1 MQKELLYQVAL
12 TLVPNIGDVR
22 AKALI
27 DHFGNAEAVFRANK
41 KALEAVEVLGSK
53 ALNSILQF
61 KDFSRAEEEIE
72 FIQKYKI
79 TPLFLT
85 DKNYPQRLLNCY
97 DNPPLLYYK
106 GNADLNCSKIVAVVG
121 TRNHNDYGK
130 KICEKLIEDLVSED
144 VLIVSGLA
152 FGIDS
157 IAHKSAVKNNIQT
170 VGVLAHGLD
179 RVYPAQNRSLAKQ
192 MISAGGLLTEFKSNT
207 IPDKQNF
214 PGRNR
219 IVAGISD
226 AIVVIESGIK
236 GGSLI
241 TAELA
246 NGYNKDV
253 FAFPGR
259 TDDSKSEGCNYLIRN
274 NKATLINSASDL
286 LESMGW
292 KKSKKPSTQK
302 QRELFIELTTEE
314 KAVIDILQSLEQV
327 HIDELHFKSKLSS
340 SAVAQALLMLEMQGV
355 VSCLPGKIYKIELEF
370 TLSLLPLITYYY
382 YLLLLP
388 PSKQTKKVKSY
399 FAC

>member
-1 MQKELLYQVAL
+1 MQNELLYQIAL

-27 DHFGNAEAVFRANK
+27 NHFGEASSVFHASK
-41 KALEAVEVLGSK
+41 KAFEAIEGLGPK
-53 ALNSILQF
+53 AVDSILQF
-61 KDFSRAEEEIE
+61 KDFSRAQEEIE
-72 FIQKYKI
+72 FIKKYKI

-85 DKNYPQRLLNCY
+85 DKKYPQRLLNCY
-97 DNPPLLYYK
+97 DSPPLLYFK
-106 GNADLNCSKIVAVVG
+106 GNADLNCSKIIAIVG
-121 TRNHNDYGK
+121 TRNHNEYGK
-130 KICEKLIEDLVSED
+130 NITEKLIEDLANED

-157 IAHKSAVKNNIQT
+157 IAHKSALKNNIKT

-179 RVYPAQNRSLAKQ
+179 RVYPWQNTTLAKQ
-192 MISAGGLLTEFKSNT
+192 MISSGGLLTEFKNNT
-207 IPDKQNF
+207 NPDKQNF

-226 AIVVIESGIK
+226 VIVVIESGIK

-259 TDDSKSEGCNYLIRN
+259 AGDTKSEGCNYLIRN
-274 NKATLINSASDL
+274 NKAILITSAEEL

-292 KKSKKPSTQK
+292 KKVQKPALKK
-302 QRELFIELTTEE
+302 QRELFIELSPDE
-314 KAVIDILQSLEQV
+314 KIVVDILQAQEQV
-327 HIDELHFKSKLSS
+327 HIDELYFKSKLSS
-340 SAVAQALLMLEMQGV
+340 SAVAQALLMLEMQGIV
-355 VSCLPGKIYKIELEF
+355 FSLPGKIYKMN
-370 TLSLLPLITYYY
+370 
-382 YLLLLP
+382 
-388 PSKQTKKVKSY
+388 
-399 FAC
+399 